1 MPFQERLLATCKE
14 EDDKVWF
21 PVASPPLITEGN
33 QKVSR
38 KRKTNKQINK
48 QTKNIRKTIETLLN
62 RKLRL

>member
-38 KRKTNKQINK
+38 K
-48 QTKNIRKTIETLLN
+48 EE
-62 RKLRL
+62 